1 MTGINPSLPNTVTT
15 PMVNTPAESPAAV
28 NPDVVS
34 SVVELHQNRLEAEDV
49 ELKMGQVQGQ
59 IEQLRSMEKALGSSK
74 MSAEDLDAIIR
85 ANLSMGNVS
94 GAVDAAGQRWNIL

>member
-1 MTGINPSLPNTVTT
+1 MAGINPSLPNTMTMPT
-15 PMVNTPAESPAAV
+15 VNTPPERPAAV
-28 NPDVVS
+28 NPEVAS
-34 SVVELHQNRLEAEDV
+34 SVVELHQNRLEAGDV

-59 IEQLRSMEKALGSSK
+59 IEQLRGMEKALGSSK

-94 GAVDAAGQRWNIL
+94 GALDAAGQRWNIL